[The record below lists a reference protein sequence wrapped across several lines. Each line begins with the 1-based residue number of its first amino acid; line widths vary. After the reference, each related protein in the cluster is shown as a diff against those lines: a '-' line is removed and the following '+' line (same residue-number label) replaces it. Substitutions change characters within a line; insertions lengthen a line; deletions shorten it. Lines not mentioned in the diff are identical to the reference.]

1 MLDDHHIL
9 VVRRWR
15 ARRCRTKDRDPLQAR
30 EHVAR
35 SMEDQREYSGTHQAG
50 LCKLDASR

>member
-9 VVRRWR
+9 VVHRWR

-35 SMEDQREYSGTHQAG
+35 SMADQRGCSDTHQVG
-50 LCKLDASR
+50 SYKLDANR